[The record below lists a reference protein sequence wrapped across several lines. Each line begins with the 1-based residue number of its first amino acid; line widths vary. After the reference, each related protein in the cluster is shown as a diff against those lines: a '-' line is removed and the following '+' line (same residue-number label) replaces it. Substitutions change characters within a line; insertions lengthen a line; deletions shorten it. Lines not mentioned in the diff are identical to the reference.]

1 MSEDGAA
8 SVVTGGRPGRRRPN
22 PVSRMLGR
30 RGFLLAVV
38 LAAILVPPAPLAL
51 PRAGSVEARWIP
63 VFAGMT
69 VRSDN
74 RIGVDGII
82 PAFAGMTEGGV
93 PVRAVRTVIPARAGM
108 KAGGASGCAMR
119 TRVSTFPE
127 VTASTLMKSFP
138 RRRESID
145 SRALPGTS
153 LSADH
158 GRAQS
163 ASQSVGTDRA
173 AFREPYDTGAGAL
186 ARIGHRPGRGM
197 FLLAA
202 PQLRDPRFAQ
212 TVVLLLEYDETGA
225 LGLVINRPTEASL
238 HDVLATPLPN
248 SEGHAVF
255 AGGPVELRRLIALL
269 RSPDAVDGAERLF
282 GDVHASGSMDTLRR
296 MLERDGHAADVHAYL
311 GYAGW
316 APGQLDAEIA
326 RGDWIVAPAD
336 AGSVFDTPPVDV
348 WPNLM
353 RRNAGRWVRAGPVRP
368 A

>member
-1 MSEDGAA
+1 M
-8 SVVTGGRPGRRRPN
+8 P
-22 PVSRMLGR
+22 GR
-30 RGFLLAVV
+30 RGFP
-38 LAAILVPPAPLAL
+38 LAAILSAILVLIALLAL
-51 PRAGSVEARWIP
+51 PQAPPVEVPWIP
-63 VFAGMT
+63 AFAGMT

-82 PAFAGMTEGGV
+82 PASAGMTVGAPATDVSGAPADGNGEH
-93 PVRAVRTVIPARAGM
+93 RWIPAFAGTTE
-108 KAGGASGCAMR
+108 GAPAPGESGAV
-119 TRVSTFPE
+119 TRVVGEPRL
-127 VTASTLMKSFP
+127 VSTLV
-138 RRRESID
+138 RV
-145 SRALPGTS
+145 A
-153 LSADH
+153 
-158 GRAQS
+158 
-163 ASQSVGTDRA
+163 
-173 AFREPYDTGAGAL
+173 AL

-202 PQLRDPRFAQ
+202 PRLRDPRFAQ
-212 TVVLLLEYDETGA
+212 TVVLLLEYEQTGA

-269 RSPDAVDGAERLF
+269 RSPVAVDGAERLF

-336 AGSVFDTPPVDV
+336 AESVFDTPPVDV

-353 RRNAGRWVRAGPVRP
+353 RRNAGRWVRAEPARP

>member
-1 MSEDGAA
+1 M
-8 SVVTGGRPGRRRPN
+8 P
-22 PVSRMLGR
+22 GR
-30 RGFLLAVV
+30 RGFLLAAI
-38 LAAILVPPAPLAL
+38 LSAILVPIALLAL
-51 PRAGSVEARWIP
+51 PQAPPVEAPW
-63 VFAGMT
+63 
-69 VRSDN
+69 
-74 RIGVDGII
+74 I
-82 PAFAGMTEGGV
+82 PAFAGMTEEGLRADAVRTIIPAPAGMTVEGV
-93 PVRAVRTVIPARAGM
+93 PARAVRTIIPAPAGM
-108 KAGGASGCAMR
+108 TEGASAPGESGAA
-119 TRVSTFPE
+119 TRVVGEPRLVSTF
-127 VTASTLMKSFP
+127 VRVA
-138 RRRESID
+138 
-145 SRALPGTS
+145 
-153 LSADH
+153 
-158 GRAQS
+158 
-163 ASQSVGTDRA
+163 
-173 AFREPYDTGAGAL
+173 AL

-202 PQLRDPRFAQ
+202 PRLRDPRFAQ

-269 RSPDAVDGAERLF
+269 RSPVAVDGAERLF

-336 AGSVFDTPPVDV
+336 AESVFDTPPGDV

-353 RRNAGRWVRAGPVRP
+353 RRNAGRWVRAGPARP

>member
-8 SVVTGGRPGRRRPN
+8 SVVTDGRPGRRRRPN
-22 PVSRMLGR
+22 PVSRMPGR
-30 RGFLLAVV
+30 RGFLLA
-38 LAAILVPPAPLAL
+38 AILVPSVLLAL
-51 PRAGSVEARWIP
+51 PQAPPVEAPWIP
-63 VFAGMT
+63 AFAGMT
-69 VRSDN
+69 DRSDN
-74 RIGVDGII
+74 RIGVDGVF
-82 PAFAGMTEGGV
+82 PASAGMTEGASAPGES
-93 PVRAVRTVIPARAGM
+93 
-108 KAGGASGCAMR
+108 GAA
-119 TRVSTFPE
+119 TRVVGEPRLVSTF
-127 VTASTLMKSFP
+127 VRVA
-138 RRRESID
+138 
-145 SRALPGTS
+145 
-153 LSADH
+153 
-158 GRAQS
+158 
-163 ASQSVGTDRA
+163 
-173 AFREPYDTGAGAL
+173 AL

-202 PQLRDPRFAQ
+202 PRLRDPRFAQ

-269 RSPDAVDGAERLF
+269 RSPVAVDGAERLF

-336 AGSVFDTPPVDV
+336 AQSVFDTPPVDV

-353 RRNAGRWVRAGPVRP
+353 RRNAGRWVRAGPARP

>member
-8 SVVTGGRPGRRRPN
+8 SVVTSGRLGRRRPN
-22 PVSRMLGR
+22 PVSRMPGR
-30 RGFLLAVV
+30 RGFLLAAI
-38 LAAILVPPAPLAL
+38 LSAILVLIALLAL
-51 PRAGSVEARWIP
+51 LQAPPVEVPW
-63 VFAGMT
+63 
-69 VRSDN
+69 
-74 RIGVDGII
+74 I
-82 PAFAGMTEGGV
+82 PAFAGMTEEGV
-93 PVRAVRTVIPARAGM
+93 PARAVRTIIPASAGLTE
-108 KAGGASGCAMR
+108 GAPALGESGAA
-119 TRVSTFPE
+119 TRVVGEPRLVSTF
-127 VTASTLMKSFP
+127 VTVA
-138 RRRESID
+138 
-145 SRALPGTS
+145 
-153 LSADH
+153 
-158 GRAQS
+158 
-163 ASQSVGTDRA
+163 
-173 AFREPYDTGAGAL
+173 AL

-202 PQLRDPRFAQ
+202 PRLRDPNFAQ

-255 AGGPVELRRLIALL
+255 AGGPVDLRRLIALL
-269 RSPDAVDGAERLF
+269 RSPVAVDGAERLF

-336 AGSVFDTPPVDV
+336 AESVFDTPPVDV

-353 RRNAGRWVRAGPVRP
+353 RRNAGHWVRAGPARP

>member
-1 MSEDGAA
+1 MGEDGTA
-8 SVVTGGRPGRRRPN
+8 SVVTGGKPGRRRRPN
-22 PVSRMLGR
+22 PVSPMPGR
-30 RGFLLAVV
+30 RAFV
-38 LAAILVPPAPLAL
+38 LAAVLTATQAAVLAL
-51 PRAGSVEARWIP
+51 PAPHALPHAGSV
-63 VFAGMT
+63 
-69 VRSDN
+69 
-74 RIGVDGII
+74 
-82 PAFAGMTEGGV
+82 
-93 PVRAVRTVIPARAGM
+93 
-108 KAGGASGCAMR
+108 
-119 TRVSTFPE
+119 
-127 VTASTLMKSFP
+127 
-138 RRRESID
+138 
-145 SRALPGTS
+145 
-153 LSADH
+153 AD
-158 GRAQS
+158 
-163 ASQSVGTDRA
+163 
-173 AFREPYDTGAGAL
+173 L

-202 PQLRDPRFAQ
+202 PRLRDPRFAQ

-255 AGGPVELRRLIALL
+255 AGGPVDLRRLIALL
-269 RSPDAVDGAERLF
+269 RSPVAVDGAEHLF
-282 GDVHASGSMDTLRR
+282 GDVHASGSMNTLRR

-336 AGSVFDTPPVDV
+336 AESVFDTPPVDV

-353 RRNAGRWVRAGPVRP
+353 RRNAGRWVRAGPARP

>member
-8 SVVTGGRPGRRRPN
+8 SVVTDGRPGWRRRPN
-22 PVSRMLGR
+22 PVSRMPGR
-30 RGFLLAVV
+30 RGFLLAAI
-38 LAAILVPPAPLAL
+38 LSAILVPIAFLAL
-51 PRAGSVEARWIP
+51 PQAPPVEVPW
-63 VFAGMT
+63 
-69 VRSDN
+69 
-74 RIGVDGII
+74 I
-82 PAFAGMTEGGV
+82 PAFAGMTES
-93 PVRAVRTVIPARAGM
+93 AS
-108 KAGGASGCAMR
+108 ASGESGAA
-119 TRVSTFPE
+119 TRVVGEPRLVSTF
-127 VTASTLMKSFP
+127 VRVA
-138 RRRESID
+138 
-145 SRALPGTS
+145 
-153 LSADH
+153 
-158 GRAQS
+158 
-163 ASQSVGTDRA
+163 
-173 AFREPYDTGAGAL
+173 AL

-202 PQLRDPRFAQ
+202 PRLRDPRFAR
-212 TVVLLLEYDETGA
+212 TVVLLLEYDRTGA

-269 RSPDAVDGAERLF
+269 RSPVAVDGAERLF

-336 AGSVFDTPPVDV
+336 AQSVFDTPPVDV

-353 RRNAGRWVRAGPVRP
+353 RRNAGRWVRAGPARP

>member
-8 SVVTGGRPGRRRPN
+8 SVVTGGRPGRRRRPD
-22 PVSRMLGR
+22 PALRTPGR
-30 RGFLLAVV
+30 YGFLLTAI
-38 LAAILVPPAPLAL
+38 LSAILVLIALLAL
-51 PRAGSVEARWIP
+51 PQAPPVEVPW
-63 VFAGMT
+63 
-69 VRSDN
+69 
-74 RIGVDGII
+74 I
-82 PAFAGMTEGGV
+82 PAFAGMTESGPAFGESGASVGGNGE
-93 PVRAVRTVIPARAGM
+93 PRWIPAFA
-108 KAGGASGCAMR
+108 
-119 TRVSTFPE
+119 RV
-127 VTASTLMKSFP
+127 
-138 RRRESID
+138 R
-145 SRALPGTS
+145 
-153 LSADH
+153 
-158 GRAQS
+158 
-163 ASQSVGTDRA
+163 
-173 AFREPYDTGAGAL
+173 AL

-202 PQLRDPRFAQ
+202 PRLRDPRFAQ
-212 TVVLLLEYDETGA
+212 TVVLLLEYDRTGA

-269 RSPDAVDGAERLF
+269 RSPVAVDGAERLF

-336 AGSVFDTPPVDV
+336 AESVFDTPPVDV

-353 RRNAGRWVRAGPVRP
+353 RRNAGRWVRAGPARP

>member
-8 SVVTGGRPGRRRPN
+8 SVVTDGRPGRRRHPN
-22 PVSRMLGR
+22 PVSRMPGR
-30 RGFLLAVV
+30 RGFLLAAI
-38 LAAILVPPAPLAL
+38 LSAILVPIALLAL
-51 PRAGSVEARWIP
+51 PQAPPVEVPWIP
-63 VFAGMT
+63 AFAGVT
-69 VRSDN
+69 ARSDN
-74 RIGVDGII
+74 HIGVDGII
-82 PAFAGMTEGGV
+82 PASAGMTEGASALGES
-93 PVRAVRTVIPARAGM
+93 
-108 KAGGASGCAMR
+108 GAA
-119 TRVSTFPE
+119 TRVVGETRLVSTF
-127 VTASTLMKSFP
+127 VRVA
-138 RRRESID
+138 
-145 SRALPGTS
+145 
-153 LSADH
+153 
-158 GRAQS
+158 
-163 ASQSVGTDRA
+163 
-173 AFREPYDTGAGAL
+173 AL

-202 PQLRDPRFAQ
+202 PRLRDPRFAQ
-212 TVVLLLEYDETGA
+212 TVVLLLEYDRTGA

-238 HDVLATPLPN
+238 QDVLATPLPN

-269 RSPDAVDGAERLF
+269 RSPVAVDGAERLF

-336 AGSVFDTPPVDV
+336 AQSVFDTPPVDV

-353 RRNAGRWVRAGPVRP
+353 RRNAGRWVRAGPARP

>member
-8 SVVTGGRPGRRRPN
+8 SAVTGGRPDRRRRPD
-22 PVSRMLGR
+22 PVSRMPGR
-30 RGFLLAVV
+30 RAFLLT
-38 LAAILVPPAPLAL
+38 AILSA
-51 PRAGSVEARWIP
+51 IP
-63 VFAGMT
+63 VLIALLPLPQAPA
-69 VRSDN
+69 VE
-74 RIGVDGII
+74 VPWI
-82 PAFAGMTEGGV
+82 PAFAGMTEGAPAPGESG
-93 PVRAVRTVIPARAGM
+93 AV
-108 KAGGASGCAMR
+108 
-119 TRVSTFPE
+119 TRVVGEPRLVSTFAR
-127 VTASTLMKSFP
+127 VA
-138 RRRESID
+138 
-145 SRALPGTS
+145 
-153 LSADH
+153 
-158 GRAQS
+158 
-163 ASQSVGTDRA
+163 
-173 AFREPYDTGAGAL
+173 AL

-197 FLLAA
+197 FLLAS
-202 PQLRDPRFAQ
+202 PRLRDPRFAQ
-212 TVVLLLEYDETGA
+212 TVVLLLEYEQTGA

-269 RSPDAVDGAERLF
+269 RSPVAVDGAERLF

-336 AGSVFDTPPVDV
+336 AQSVFDTPPVDV

-353 RRNAGRWVRAGPVRP
+353 RRNAGRWVRAGPARP

>member
-1 MSEDGAA
+1 MGEDGTA
-8 SVVTGGRPGRRRPN
+8 SVVTGGRPGGRRRPN
-22 PVSRMLGR
+22 PVSRTPGG
-30 RGFLLAVV
+30 RGFLLTAV
-38 LAAILVPPAPLAL
+38 LSAILVLIALLAL
-51 PRAGSVEARWIP
+51 PPSPPVEVPW
-63 VFAGMT
+63 
-69 VRSDN
+69 
-74 RIGVDGII
+74 I
-82 PAFAGMTEGGV
+82 PAFAGQAESPPAIGESGAAT
-93 PVRAVRTVIPARAGM
+93 RAVGEPRL
-108 KAGGASGCAMR
+108 
-119 TRVSTFPE
+119 VSTF
-127 VTASTLMKSFP
+127 VTV
-138 RRRESID
+138 
-145 SRALPGTS
+145 
-153 LSADH
+153 AD
-158 GRAQS
+158 
-163 ASQSVGTDRA
+163 
-173 AFREPYDTGAGAL
+173 L

-202 PQLRDPRFAQ
+202 PRLRDPRFAQ
-212 TVVLLLEYDETGA
+212 TVVLLLEYEQTGA
-225 LGLVINRPTEASL
+225 LGLVINRPTETSL

-269 RSPDAVDGAERLF
+269 RSPVAVDGAERLF

-336 AGSVFDTPPVDV
+336 AESVFDTPPVDV

-353 RRNAGRWVRAGPVRP
+353 RRNAGRWVRAGPARP

>member
-1 MSEDGAA
+1 MSEDAVA
-8 SVVTGGRPGRRRPN
+8 SVVTGGRPGRRRRRDPALRT
-22 PVSRMLGR
+22 PGR
-30 RGFLLAVV
+30 CGFLLTAI
-38 LAAILVPPAPLAL
+38 LSAILVLTALLAL
-51 PRAGSVEARWIP
+51 PQAPPVEAPW
-63 VFAGMT
+63 
-69 VRSDN
+69 
-74 RIGVDGII
+74 I
-82 PAFAGMTEGGV
+82 PAFAGMTESASAIAVSGASVGGIGE
-93 PVRAVRTVIPARAGM
+93 PRWIPAFA
-108 KAGGASGCAMR
+108 
-119 TRVSTFPE
+119 RV
-127 VTASTLMKSFP
+127 
-138 RRRESID
+138 R
-145 SRALPGTS
+145 
-153 LSADH
+153 
-158 GRAQS
+158 
-163 ASQSVGTDRA
+163 
-173 AFREPYDTGAGAL
+173 AL

-202 PQLRDPRFAQ
+202 PRLRDPNFAQ

-269 RSPDAVDGAERLF
+269 RSPVAVDGAERLF
-282 GDVHASGSMDTLRR
+282 GDVHASGSMETLRR

-336 AGSVFDTPPVDV
+336 AESVFDTPPVDV

-353 RRNAGRWVRAGPVRP
+353 RRNAGRWVRAGDARP